1 MLWIRDKRSI
11 ALNGTPDQPLKAQGT
26 QEGAERTQVPEDEDT
41 RQRVLPSRY
50 DMTNKTG
57 PSNISPR
64 LEEVLRA
71 PLHPENIT
79 TVHGCCWGRV
89 ESYQFLTGLPLGDLL
104 RSEGKKDGWQKVMGG
119 ECSQNTPYTHKNQ

>member
-1 MLWIRDKRSI
+1 MQRATVNAVLTTMVLVLWIRDKRSI

-50 DMTNKTG
+50 DMTNKIG

-71 PLHPENIT
+71 PLHPENRT

-89 ESYQFLTGLPLGDLL
+89 ESINFSQASHWGICYVQ
-104 RSEGKKDGWQKVMGG
+104 RERKMDGRR
-119 ECSQNTPYTHKNQ
+119 